1 MRTIEQFMRNCVA
14 EGAFPGATWQI
25 GGAEG
30 VLDAGAVGSLG
41 EGLGAVQAN
50 TLYDLASLT
59 KIIVTCAF
67 MRQLQDGLVRLHDPI
82 GRFLPAYR
90 DHPKGEI
97 TLMELLTHTSVI
109 PGQLQLYR
117 HAHSRADL
125 LEAIRWQ
132 VPRADS
138 PERVAYTSKG
148 YIVLGEVVAAVDGT
162 TLDQAVHNRV
172 LAPLQMNDT
181 CFRPPKEYF
190 NRIAPTEDCPWR
202 GHVVRGE
209 VHDENAVV
217 MGGICGHA
225 GLFSTAADVSRIAE
239 AMLGAQDGKTRKP
252 FFHPAILS
260 AMTRNY
266 TQGKGENRGLGF
278 LLNGWNAP
286 AGDLMSPSSFGHTGF
301 TGTSIWVDPEKE
313 LYAVLLSNRIHP
325 RRDNQEI
332 FRVRQI
338 FHNLAVLQYT

>member
-1 MRTIEQFMRNCVA
+1 
-14 EGAFPGATWQI
+14 
-25 GGAEG
+25 
-30 VLDAGAVGSLG
+30 
-41 EGLGAVQAN
+41 
-50 TLYDLASLT
+50 
-59 KIIVTCAF
+59 
-67 MRQLQDGLVRLHDPI
+67 
-82 GRFLPAYR
+82 
-90 DHPKGEI
+90 
-97 TLMELLTHTSVI
+97 MELLTHTSVI

-148 YIVLGEVVAAVDGT
+148 YIVLGEVVAAVDGM

-202 GHVVRGE
+202 DMLCAARCT
-209 VHDENAVV
+209 
-217 MGGICGHA
+217 MKMQWSWA
-225 GLFSTAADVSRIAE
+225 GSADMQGCFSTAADVSRIAE

-266 TQGKGENRGLGF
+266 TQGKGENRGLGI
-278 LLNGWNAP
+278 
-286 AGDLMSPSSFGHTGF
+286 SPQWLECTC
-301 TGTSIWVDPEKE
+301 
-313 LYAVLLSNRIHP
+313 R
-325 RRDNQEI
+325 
-332 FRVRQI
+332 
-338 FHNLAVLQYT
+338 

>member
-1 MRTIEQFMRNCVA
+1 
-14 EGAFPGATWQI
+14 
-25 GGAEG
+25 
-30 VLDAGAVGSLG
+30 
-41 EGLGAVQAN
+41 
-50 TLYDLASLT
+50 
-59 KIIVTCAF
+59 
-67 MRQLQDGLVRLHDPI
+67 
-82 GRFLPAYR
+82 
-90 DHPKGEI
+90 
-97 TLMELLTHTSVI
+97 
-109 PGQLQLYR
+109 
-117 HAHSRADL
+117 
-125 LEAIRWQ
+125 
-132 VPRADS
+132 
-138 PERVAYTSKG
+138 
-148 YIVLGEVVAAVDGT
+148 
-162 TLDQAVHNRV
+162 
-172 LAPLQMNDT
+172 MNDT

-190 NRIAPTEDCPWR
+190 SRIAPTEDCPWR

-239 AMLGAQDGKTRKP
+239 AMLGAQDGKTGKP

-260 AMTRNY
+260 TMTRNY